1 MRSLDLCPY
10 CKRGRMLTQ
19 STRAT
24 KGDRRI
30 RYLKCDHCGKT
41 GTETIPGRPRR
52 RQSGRVSSNLEDSLH
67 KRGRVSQK
75 LVASGQPVGDNRSSV
90 NGLPRKGTFMKP
102 ILLNVFDAAKIAG
115 FGWNDFRAAAEDG
128 LAPRPVIV
136 DGRPRWRTTDLE
148 TWAAAGCPTMDPMTD
163 DEFELYSQALL
174 AELKSFDAK
183 GIARYEQTT
192 C

>member
-30 RYLKCDHCGKT
+30 RYLKCDHCGRT

-52 RQSGRVSSNLEDSLH
+52 RQSGSLSSNLEDSLH

-75 LVASGQPVGDNRSSV
+75 LIASGHETTHNCNSV
-90 NGLPRKGTFMKP
+90 NGQMKGNFFMKP
-102 ILLNVFDAAKIAG
+102 ILLDVFDAAKTAG
-115 FGWNDFRAAAEDG
+115 FPWNDFRAMSEDG

-136 DGRPRWRTTDLE
+136 DGRPRWRTINLE
-148 TWAAAGCPTMDPMTD
+148 AWAAAGCPAMDPMGDT
-163 DEFELYSQALL
+163 EFEIYSQALL
-174 AELKSFDAK
+174 AELKSHDSK
-183 GIARYEQTT
+183 GITV
-192 C
+192 